1 MSFVPVIVGSETWT
15 FDHLAPH
22 SFPYEIESGGQ
33 VVTLVIDVSYSCHCF
48 SRDPSIDEVL
58 PAELLYEH
66 GRDRRI
72 LDAVRYEFS
81 KRLPGLIGDIE
92 QRRIL
97 FAGPENFLT
106 LEATSSEGVP
116 GYYQVFFV
124 LYRKVGAKQRLELR
138 VQSAYWVSHL
148 HPRALPTTL
157 VKVRFKLIATAA
169 YEGRRLHA
177 AR

>member
-1 MSFVPVIVGSETWT
+1 MSFLPVTVGSETWT
-15 FDHLAPH
+15 FDHLAPR
-22 SFPYEIESGGQ
+22 SFSYDIETAGRT
-33 VVTLVIDVSYSCHCF
+33 VTLSIDVSYSCHCF
-48 SRDPSIDEVL
+48 SRDPGVGEVP
-58 PAELLYEH
+58 PAELLYEYEK
-66 GRDRRI
+66 DRRV
-72 LDAVRYEFS
+72 LDAARYEFS
-81 KRLPGLIGDIE
+81 KRLPGIIADIN

-106 LEATSSEGVP
+106 LELTDAEGVA

-124 LYRKVGAKQRLELR
+124 LYRKTGTKQRLELH

-148 HPRALPTTL
+148 HRRARPITSR
-157 VKVRFKLIATAA
+157 KVRFKLIATAA

>member
-1 MSFVPVIVGSETWT
+1 MSFSPVIVDSEIWT

-22 SFPYEIESGGQ
+22 SFSYDIETAGR
-33 VVTLVIDVSYSCHCF
+33 VVTLSIDVSYSCHCF
-48 SRDPSIDEVL
+48 SREPREGEIPPVG
-58 PAELLYEH
+58 LLYEH

-81 KRLPGLIGDIE
+81 KRLPSLIADIN

-106 LEATSSEGVP
+106 LEATDAEGVP

-124 LYRKVGAKQRLELR
+124 LYRKAMGKQRLELR

-148 HPRALPTTL
+148 HRRARPTTL
-157 VKVRFKLIATAA
+157 RKVRFKLIATAA
-169 YEGRRLHA
+169 YEGRKLHA

>member
-1 MSFVPVIVGSETWT
+1 MSFAPVIVGSETWT

-22 SFPYEIESGGQ
+22 SFPYSIETGGR
-33 VVTLVIDVSYSCHCF
+33 VVTLSVDVSYSCHCF
-48 SRDPSIDEVL
+48 SRDPGDGEVP

-66 GRDRRI
+66 GKDHRI

-81 KRLPGLIGDIE
+81 KRLPGLIADID

-106 LEATSSEGVP
+106 LEATDAEGVA

-124 LYRKVGAKQRLELR
+124 LYRKVGTKQRLELR

-148 HPRALPTTL
+148 HRRARPTTSR
-157 VKVRFKLIATAA
+157 KVRFKLIATAA